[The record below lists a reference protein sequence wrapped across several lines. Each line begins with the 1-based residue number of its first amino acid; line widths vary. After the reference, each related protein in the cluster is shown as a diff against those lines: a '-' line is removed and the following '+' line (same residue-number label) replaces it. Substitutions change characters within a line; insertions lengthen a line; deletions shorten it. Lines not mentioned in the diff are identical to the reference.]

1 MFNPNDLQFHLNNAL
16 QRIQQLESAS
26 ISPINN
32 QSSTNSSGN
41 SGLTVT
47 EELRRSFPS
56 LANLRPNHTSSPTLS
71 CSTNPTTSS
80 TQMLLTRASTSG
92 FGANKKKR
100 KRGSTPK
107 LNIKP
112 KAAHKDLVL
121 VPDPVQ
127 TSVPTH
133 SSRVMLESD
142 GYVLHSF
149 PFVRDWDDIHLKK
162 EIEKVF
168 PQIQCC
174 GYEYMKALYGK
185 LVSPNLAPGVRM
197 NCNMLLKLSGQGA
210 VYIRSNVK
218 LASGSDSDHS
228 DNDDF
233 LEPSIAA
240 VKQDPEILEIP
251 SESDIEDHVTVEH
264 TNGITEPFAESTPLI
279 DIFDE
284 QNHDNAHRLTTE
296 AGVID
301 LNHIVNYPVKAVTV
315 HRTTLKNDMIQLF
328 QDPDTLGSLLMF
340 TVIGFDGSAEK
351 GEGVG
356 VARDVLTSFWQVFV
370 DSLAVGVQEKVPSI
384 RHDHQKMQ
392 WVAIVR
398 ILIYGY
404 LREKYFP
411 ISLSLVFVATCLFEE
426 ESLTNHDL
434 LQSFRMY
441 ISDDERETFDK
452 CCNGELSPDDEEVL
466 ELLKV
471 LKEMYDEKR
480 PSSRKVIKLLK
491 CVPAND
497 AENQCLDHL
506 KRYIKSLQGQSL
518 TRFLQFTTGS
528 DIIVTEQI
536 KVDFVAAQGKPVR
549 LC

>member
-1 MFNPNDLQFHLNNAL
+1 
-16 QRIQQLESAS
+16 
-26 ISPINN
+26 
-32 QSSTNSSGN
+32 
-41 SGLTVT
+41 
-47 EELRRSFPS
+47 
-56 LANLRPNHTSSPTLS
+56 
-71 CSTNPTTSS
+71 
-80 TQMLLTRASTSG
+80 
-92 FGANKKKR
+92 
-100 KRGSTPK
+100 
-107 LNIKP
+107 
-112 KAAHKDLVL
+112 
-121 VPDPVQ
+121 
-127 TSVPTH
+127 
-133 SSRVMLESD
+133 
-142 GYVLHSF
+142 
-149 PFVRDWDDIHLKK
+149 
-162 EIEKVF
+162 
-168 PQIQCC
+168 
-174 GYEYMKALYGK
+174 
-185 LVSPNLAPGVRM
+185 
-197 NCNMLLKLSGQGA
+197 MLLKLSGQGA

-251 SESDIEDHVTVEH
+251 SESDIEDAVMIEQAVGIAQSVPESAGVHAHIVDEQTQ
-264 TNGITEPFAESTPLI
+264 TNEPFPESTPLI

-284 QNHDNAHRLTTE
+284 QNHDN
-296 AGVID
+296 
-301 LNHIVNYPVKAVTV
+301 
-315 HRTTLKNDMIQLF
+315 
-328 QDPDTLGSLLMF
+328 
-340 TVIGFDGSAEK
+340 GFDGSAEK
-351 GEGVG
+351 GEGVC
-356 VARDVLTSFWQVFV
+356 VARDVLASFWQVFV

-392 WVAIVR
+392 WVAIVS

-411 ISLSLVFVATCLFEE
+411 ISLSLVKK

-466 ELLKV
+466 ELLSSYKCHRIPNAENIRLIFSELAHQELIQKPKYVVHCWAPHIQTLKSFPPFQSTEV

-480 PSSRKVIKLLK
+480 PSSRKVIKLLNF
-491 CVPAND
+491 VPTNY

-536 KVDFVAAQGKPVR
+536 KVNFVAAQGFARRPIAHTCAPLLELPSTYQCYNDLAEEFSNILADKLSWAFDIV
-549 LC
+549 